1 LTLRVQIND
10 MGLFKSK
17 DERRID
23 REMKI
28 KAGLRS
34 IERAIRQQDRFAE
47 DFIRSARQAR
57 RIGDADQYAFIRNS
71 LKRTAAV
78 KKMLERQLLSM
89 KSAMLIQQQA
99 RASQQFAE
107 SMRTL
112 ARDIVRA
119 FGETDLTRTQ
129 ADWEKAVAQASTL
142 DERMDL
148 FLNSIETAQAP
159 DAAGESVSD
168 AEIDRLIDADVLAG
182 EHAELAQL
190 DELEGQIAREL
201 GERQKD

>member
-1 LTLRVQIND
+1 

-47 DFIRSARQAR
+47 DFIQSARQAR
-57 RIGDADQYAFIRNS
+57 RIGDAGQYAFIRNS

-78 KKMLERQLLSM
+78 KRMLERQLLSM

-99 RASQQFAE
+99 RASQQLAE

-112 ARDIVRA
+112 AGDIARA

-129 ADWEKAVAQASTL
+129 ADWEKAVTQASTL

-148 FLNSIETAQAP
+148 FLSSMETTPAP
-159 DAAGESVSD
+159 DTAGDSVSD

-190 DELEGQIAREL
+190 DELESQIAREL
-201 GERQKD
+201 GEKQED